1 MAAPVLNPNASLV
14 GHNPIPLVKRIRDE
28 PTPASELLA
37 RFVEDVPLENHND
50 EDLRGRIRALTGN
63 DADDYLQMAGLDHKS
78 HDAILRL
85 CHFAIIAACE
95 TTQGQPIQAAKDA
108 ALEASRLLDDNPTPT
123 PTTSKKDASAKRQPP
138 NEQTPDQP
146 GPSNPHKK
154 AKRQSVPADS
164 SESSDDED
172 LEDDLVRLELRHLKE
187 VCLDPGIHLY
197 PLKLQ
202 RALSSLCKAA
212 KKTKHRRARAFQPL
226 PTIPRQW
233 TASPSVACPECHH
246 PNDKNFRQCQMCAY
260 QRKPFKH
267 PQKTLLI
274 DEVKIKE
281 RLDEVKNIATS
292 SDYGRKKVAMEQEL
306 SDFLGNISPPKDLIT
321 ASPKNVCAFLVWK
334 DKGGKT
340 VVHATDCK
348 NFGNK
353 RKTDCGCPRRL
364 AAGTV
369 DAMIGQLRA
378 IFNNRGRGGEWN
390 DTICTGNPAAAPMV
404 KQYLKVVKEEQA
416 NAMVQ
421 PTQAQPVFF
430 NKLERVC
437 RHIANK
443 MKDPAVKEAA
453 WFTLARDQAFF
464 KILFFAADRASDLGR
479 CKAEELAWLP
489 GEKGIRFNH
498 TFGKTLRDGSANAF
512 PILAGKSNATC
523 PVQGLRV
530 YMRVAKAL
538 KIRLNK
544 GYLFRTV
551 DKSRRVLNEPFLYDA
566 AQSRFKAYLC
576 EMGEYEGETL
586 HGVRTA
592 SAITMALGG
601 ADDSSLMTHDK
612 SGTET
617 WSQSQTQSR
626 SELSPP
632 YPSSSYVASGLQT
645 VYGAFDSH
653 SEDVGGIIP
662 PFGTPPFAT
671 NPSTTTTPQVVT
683 TPSVRT
689 TPSAAASGPT
699 MTTGTQGPRVSR
711 TSIGRGFSVLTSTYR
726 QVQGKSE
733 DVKDFASKVRAVCDD
748 VFNVPEMVGNSTV
761 GMGKDLGK
769 LDGAKVD
776 AIVDFMAVIEGVD
789 QVSKTF
795 RKDVCH
801 WINEKCKSVRH
812 HSKKKD

>member
-1 MAAPVLNPNASLV
+1 MDLRRAAPVCLLAGP
-14 GHNPIPLVKRIRDE
+14 
-28 PTPASELLA
+28 ELLG
-37 RFVEDVPLENHND
+37 
-50 EDLRGRIRALTGN
+50 RGGIETGPV
-63 DADDYLQMAGLDHKS
+63 
-78 HDAILRL
+78 
-85 CHFAIIAACE
+85 FPP
-95 TTQGQPIQAAKDA
+95 TQ
-108 ALEASRLLDDNPTPT
+108 
-123 PTTSKKDASAKRQPP
+123 
-138 NEQTPDQP
+138 
-146 GPSNPHKK
+146 
-154 AKRQSVPADS
+154 
-164 SESSDDED
+164 
-172 LEDDLVRLELRHLKE
+172 
-187 VCLDPGIHLY
+187 
-197 PLKLQ
+197 
-202 RALSSLCKAA
+202 
-212 KKTKHRRARAFQPL
+212 
-226 PTIPRQW
+226 
-233 TASPSVACPECHH
+233 
-246 PNDKNFRQCQMCAY
+246 
-260 QRKPFKH
+260 
-267 PQKTLLI
+267 
-274 DEVKIKE
+274 IKE

-390 DTICTGNPAAAPMV
+390 DTICTGNPAAAPRV

-498 TFGKTLRDGSANAF
+498 TFGKTLRNGSANAF

-523 PVQGLRV
+523 PVQGLRI

-551 DKSRRVLNEPFLYDA
+551 DKSHRVLNQPFLYDA

-601 ADDSSLMTHDK
+601 ADDSSLMTHVGWRSK
-612 SGTET
+612 STAERYLRLDRVYHEK
-617 WSQSQTQSR
+617 SPAAILREEVSR
-626 SELSPP
+626 
-632 YPSSSYVASGLQT
+632 
-645 VYGAFDSH
+645 
-653 SEDVGGIIP
+653 
-662 PFGTPPFAT
+662 
-671 NPSTTTTPQVVT
+671 PSTGTDRATGQNKFDP
-683 TPSVRT
+683 
-689 TPSAAASGPT
+689 AAFYE
-699 MTTGTQGPRVSR
+699 
-711 TSIGRGFSVLTSTYR
+711 GRDRGQYR
-726 QVQGKSE
+726 P
-733 DVKDFASKVRAVCDD
+733 
-748 VFNVPEMVGNSTV
+748 VFT
-761 GMGKDLGK
+761 D
-769 LDGAKVD
+769 
-776 AIVDFMAVIEGVD
+776 
-789 QVSKTF
+789 
-795 RKDVCH
+795 
-801 WINEKCKSVRH
+801 
-812 HSKKKD
+812 